1 MNSAELLDSRKAL
14 MPLADTKSEVNQITY
29 YVDNFSYPDIRV
41 LLNAKIC
48 TRNVRNIML
57 VGSGD
62 SYALALLYAALF
74 NHITGL
80 CARGVQSHE
89 FISENLHYL
98 NETWLVLIIS
108 ASGRPSPVVDA
119 LVKAQSTTAQ
129 IVGITN
135 NDNNVFARQARTLIC
150 TGATKKGMP
159 TLSNIATA
167 LYLDSIACMLSPE
180 YENRFEQEIMKF
192 KSVLSESQETT
203 GPSGDPA
210 FLDII
215 FRKRIT
221 VIGNGSDYGLAL
233 LFSNLLWCGPQ
244 RFNYA
249 LQLEEYSHA
258 LRLNQSSP
266 DDLIIIFDCTG
277 NNSAL
282 VKKTINHLILNKASF
297 KHITRKELSLF
308 LSGNI
313 HLFNDHDDCRYSAM
327 MFIFYLT
334 ISATEIFLSGG
345 GSRVTL
351 E

>member
-14 MPLADTKSEVNQITY
+14 MPLAATKSEVNKITY
-29 YVDNFSYPDIRV
+29 YVDNFSYPDIKV

-80 CARGVQSHE
+80 CVKGIQSHE

-98 NETWLVLIIS
+98 DETWLVIIIS

-119 LVKAQSTTAQ
+119 LVKAQMTTAQ

-135 NDNNVFARQARTLIC
+135 SDNNVFARQARTLIC
-150 TGATKKGMP
+150 IGATKKGMP
-159 TLSNIATA
+159 TFSNIATA
-167 LYLDSIACMLSPE
+167 LYLDSVACILSPE
-180 YENRFEQEIMKF
+180 YENKFEQEIEKF
-192 KSVLSESQETT
+192 KSVLSGSQETT
-203 GPSGDPA
+203 GTFRDPA
-210 FLDII
+210 FLDTI

-221 VIGNGSDYGLAL
+221 VLGSGSDYGLAL

-244 RFNYA
+244 RNNQA

-266 DDLIIIFDCTG
+266 DDLIIIFDCIG

-282 VKKTINHLILNKASF
+282 AKKTINHLIINNASF
-297 KHITRKELSLF
+297 KHINRNELGL
-308 LSGNI
+308 LLNGNI
-313 HLFNDHDDCRYSAM
+313 HLFNDRDDCRYYAM
-327 MFIFYLT
+327 MLIFCLT

-345 GSRVTL
+345 GNRVTL